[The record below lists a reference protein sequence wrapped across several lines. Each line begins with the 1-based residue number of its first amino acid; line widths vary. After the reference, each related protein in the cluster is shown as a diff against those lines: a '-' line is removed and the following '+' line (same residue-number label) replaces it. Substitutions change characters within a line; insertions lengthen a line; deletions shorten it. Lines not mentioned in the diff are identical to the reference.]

1 MPTIV
6 FANPKGGVGKSTLY
20 DEVAWA
26 LEHRGLPVT
35 TYQLDNQGGAY
46 HGTHET
52 PDAEYVLVDTPARP
66 NREVI
71 DAINNADLV
80 VIPLGPSPRDLAPTT
95 RFMQQLTTPTGVVL
109 NGFSPA
115 RKASQSLQTYA
126 ENQGWTILSHIPS
139 AAAFTATP
147 NPATG
152 VVEHSPSTPAAY
164 AIQHLTNEIIKATK

>member
-20 DEVAWA
+20 DEVAWT
-26 LEHRGLPVT
+26 LEHQGLPVT

-52 PDAEYVLVDTPARP
+52 PDAEYILVDTPARP
-66 NREVI
+66 NKDVI
-71 DAINNADLV
+71 DAINDADLV

-95 RFMQQLTTPTGVVL
+95 SFMQQLTAPTGVVL

-115 RKASQSLQTYA
+115 RKASQSLQEYA
-126 ENQGWTILSHIPS
+126 KDQGWTILSHIPS

>member
-26 LEHRGLPVT
+26 LEHQGLPVT
-35 TYQLDNQGGAY
+35 TYQLDNQGSAY
-46 HGTHET
+46 HDTHEN
-52 PDAEYVLVDTPARP
+52 PDAKYTLVDTPARP
-66 NREVI
+66 NAEII

-95 RFMQQLTTPTGVVL
+95 RFMQQLTAPTAVVL
-109 NGFSPA
+109 NEFSPA

-147 NPATG
+147 TPATG